1 MGARMHDRLPCL
13 APCRFVLWSPV
24 AGEVGPCDLALI
36 RVAGVCRPGR
46 LRICQIVITIQAK
59 VNRNM
64 WDTRSV
70 ELSINLPAVLADTV
84 EEVRE
89 RDPEYLQRVILYG
102 MARRAVYQSLSRQ
115 IDLPPDASETP
126 EDPTV

>member
-1 MGARMHDRLPCL
+1 M
-13 APCRFVLWSPV
+13 
-24 AGEVGPCDLALI
+24 
-36 RVAGVCRPGR
+36 
-46 LRICQIVITIQAK
+46 RICQIVITIQAK

>member
-1 MGARMHDRLPCL
+1 
-13 APCRFVLWSPV
+13 
-24 AGEVGPCDLALI
+24 
-36 RVAGVCRPGR
+36 
-46 LRICQIVITIQAK
+46 
-59 VNRNM
+59 M

-70 ELSINLPAVLADTV
+70 ELSINLPVALADTV

-115 IDLPPDASETP
+115 IALPPGASEAS
-126 EDPTV
+126 ENPTV

>member
-1 MGARMHDRLPCL
+1 MHDRSPCL
-13 APCRFVLWSPV
+13 PTCRFVLWSPV

-36 RVAGVCRPGR
+36 RVAGVRRPGS
-46 LRICQIVITIQAK
+46 LRICQIVITNQARST
-59 VNRNM
+59 VNM

-115 IDLPPDASETP
+115 IALPPGASEAS
-126 EDPTV
+126 ENPTV

>member
-1 MGARMHDRLPCL
+1 
-13 APCRFVLWSPV
+13 
-24 AGEVGPCDLALI
+24 
-36 RVAGVCRPGR
+36 
-46 LRICQIVITIQAK
+46 
-59 VNRNM
+59 M

-115 IDLPPDASETP
+115 IDLPSGESDASENP
-126 EDPTV
+126 AV

>member
-1 MGARMHDRLPCL
+1 
-13 APCRFVLWSPV
+13 
-24 AGEVGPCDLALI
+24 
-36 RVAGVCRPGR
+36 
-46 LRICQIVITIQAK
+46 
-59 VNRNM
+59 M

-70 ELSINLPAVLADTV
+70 ELSINLPAALADTV

-115 IDLPPDASETP
+115 SDLPSGASEASENP
-126 EDPTV
+126 AV